1 MFAPR
6 ASAKSKTVTSG
17 RLTGAVKADRT
28 RGTLKSRPE
37 ASYSLYSEDA
47 EDQVA
52 TLNKGLD
59 RCAALLSDI
68 LHCENQGAV
77 PKQDRA
83 VKEGGA
89 KCRPHTPTGK
99 KAIRRSVSKSAS
111 NPRSAQTVRRK
122 TSTKPPA
129 TKPPATTPQRSPAP
143 PHSGVSLHPPVR
155 KPHLMKTPSK
165 PANPYIQ
172 PFCPSALPAGPPAA
186 PDSVPERDQRLVGVS
201 ETEDNMR
208 RVQGLLGE
216 LRTLMAG
223 HGDSA
228 QMYLRLLEQ
237 TVSSLLG
244 SENSK
249 NQTEQPSTEE
259 LKALQSHNVQL
270 QRQVTVLRQQ
280 IQEQEATQQLLNSQ
294 VSRLQEQL
302 SVADKELTRVQNV
315 LQETEGRLRSREEES
330 ISLKTEMEST
340 RARLRLI
347 LQDKLK
353 LEGALQQK
361 QQEIEGL
368 HRIIDSCDSS
378 TPTPDNQPAC
388 PPGAATER
396 ITQYLLSLEQSRP
409 TRPIS
414 PLLQALV
421 SHQGPERDVE
431 SAVSDWSVQS
441 ESSFNTRDEAAFRD
455 GLAALDASI
464 ASLQKTLRMD
474 LVKT

>member
-6 ASAKSKTVTSG
+6 AAAKSKSVTSG
-17 RLTGAVKADRT
+17 RLTRAVKADRT
-28 RGTLKSRPE
+28 RGTLKSRSE
-37 ASYSLYSEDA
+37 AAYSLYSEDA

-59 RCAALLSDI
+59 RCAALLTDI

-77 PKQDRA
+77 PKQDRV

-111 NPRSAQTVRRK
+111 NPRSAQTVHRK
-122 TSTKPPA
+122 TS

-143 PHSGVSLHPPVR
+143 PHCGVSLHPPVR
-155 KPHLMKTPSK
+155 KPHPKQTPSK
-165 PANPYIQ
+165 PANPHIQ
-172 PFCPSALPAGPPAA
+172 PLCPNALPAEPPAA
-186 PDSVPERDQRLVGVS
+186 PDCVPERDQRLGGVS
-201 ETEDNMR
+201 EMEGNMR

-237 TVSSLLG
+237 SVSSALG

-270 QRQVTVLRQQ
+270 QRQVTVLHQQ

-294 VSRLQEQL
+294 VSGLQEQL
-302 SVADKELTRVQNV
+302 SVADKELTRVQNL

-340 RARLRLI
+340 RVRLRVI
-347 LQDKLK
+347 LQDKFK

-378 TPTPDNQPAC
+378 TPTPDNQPVC
-388 PPGAATER
+388 PPGAATEH
-396 ITQYLLSLEQSRP
+396 ITQYLLSLEQSRLI
-409 TRPIS
+409 RPLS
-414 PLLQALV
+414 PLLQAPGP
-421 SHQGPERDVE
+421 HQGPERDVE
-431 SAVSDWSVQS
+431 SVVSDWSVQS
-441 ESSFNTRDEAAFRD
+441 ESSFNTRDEAVFRD

-474 LVKT
+474 LIKT